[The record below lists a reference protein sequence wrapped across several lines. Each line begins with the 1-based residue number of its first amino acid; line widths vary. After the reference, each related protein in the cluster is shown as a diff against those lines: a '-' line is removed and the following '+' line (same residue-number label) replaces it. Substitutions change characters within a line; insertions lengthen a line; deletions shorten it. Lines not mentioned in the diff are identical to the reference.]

1 MEMMVAETST
11 ETHETEMG
19 GTRGRKGIKS
29 SNNDLK
35 ADRNVGG
42 M

>member
-1 MEMMVAETST
+1 MMVAETST
-11 ETHETEMG
+11 ETHETERG
-19 GTRGRKGIKS
+19 ETRGRNGIKS

-35 ADRNVGG
+35 ADRSVGR